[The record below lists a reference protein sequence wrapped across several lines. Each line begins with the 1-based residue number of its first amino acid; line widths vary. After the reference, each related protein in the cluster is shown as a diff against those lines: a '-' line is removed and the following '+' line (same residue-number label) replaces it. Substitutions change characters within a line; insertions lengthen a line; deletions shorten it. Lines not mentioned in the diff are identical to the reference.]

1 MNRLGDSRSIFSQI
15 LRRYHH
21 QPTTPWRRRR
31 LIDVFSSVR
40 EFITIPRARPAVH
53 PSSTVSPLHL
63 RYGTRSPQR
72 FVLRW
77 YHEPQKVTLA
87 TAIALSATVMAA
99 CSRYDREIVP
109 CTYRSHLVLHSH
121 QELCDIGD
129 SAFAEYSAKF
139 EILNPNDP
147 RSVRV
152 HRIAERIVHAA
163 HRGLG
168 IYDSNDAPMLRV
180 TEKRRMPGKA
190 QPNTSHLRQ
199 LKWEVI
205 LIKDDNPCAGVLPSG
220 KITVN
225 TGLFNWFKTDEEIAA
240 VLAHEVAHIIARHSA
255 DINTSTSLYEL
266 IFLGRQEI
274 EADYI
279 GMLLL
284 GAAGFHPQW
293 FHVIME
299 KFAKFERLSLSHPSH
314 PQWFHVIVEKFAKFK
329 KGSLPSPEKRL
340 QLLSEG
346 KTMKEALEL
355 YNEATAMDKVT
366 ERYFR

>member
-87 TAIALSATVMAA
+87 TAIALSATEV
-99 CSRYDREIVP
+99 
-109 CTYRSHLVLHSH
+109 
-121 QELCDIGD
+121 CDIGD
-129 SAFAEYSAKF
+129 SAFAQHSANF
-139 EILNPNDP
+139 VILNPNDP

-180 TEKRRMPGKA
+180 TEKRRMSGKA

-266 IFLGRQEI
+266 IFLGR
-274 EADYI
+274 
-279 GMLLL
+279 
-284 GAAGFHPQW
+284 
-293 FHVIME
+293 
-299 KFAKFERLSLSHPSH
+299 
-314 PQWFHVIVEKFAKFK
+314 
-329 KGSLPSPEKRL
+329 
-340 QLLSEG
+340 
-346 KTMKEALEL
+346 
-355 YNEATAMDKVT
+355 
-366 ERYFR
+366 